1 MGYRDRT
8 HSVTLRESE
17 LRIMSE
23 MLTNEVAEW
32 VNSCFDPSEVERLDK
47 LLRIAEEI
55 NQQVPGTRL
64 DIDGDYTAELRAR
77 FEEWRSC

>member
-1 MGYRDRT
+1 
-8 HSVTLRESE
+8 LRESE
-17 LRIMSE
+17 LRIISE

-32 VNSCFDPSEVERLDK
+32 VNSCFERSEVERLDK

-55 NQQVPGTRL
+55 NQQVPATRL

-77 FEEWRSC
+77 FEEWRSWA